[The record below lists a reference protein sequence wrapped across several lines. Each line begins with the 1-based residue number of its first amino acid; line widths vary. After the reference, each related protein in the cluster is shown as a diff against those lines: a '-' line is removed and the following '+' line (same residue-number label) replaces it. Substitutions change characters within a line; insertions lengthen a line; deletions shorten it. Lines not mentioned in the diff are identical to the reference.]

1 MEKPNQNNNLVNVDS
16 QNNGLAKVDINLL
29 FAGDSYGLFLFKK
42 TEKIVTAIYL
52 LTSVMSDKEPM
63 KERLRTLATGMLGS
77 ALQMSER
84 VWGEEAYQKNLLGAT
99 SEISTLFNIAE
110 STKMISRM
118 NYEIITSE
126 LQKFADFL
134 VTSSSNYSSAKIA
147 FEPNLF
153 DKDYNYVPEQNF
165 QARSD
170 ESNKDNSSNQ
180 VNYKG
185 QKDVKDNAQ
194 NSSVFDKK
202 LPSKPVKGERII
214 KDKTNRQD
222 IIISMLKGGLKLT
235 VKDFAKNIKN
245 CSEKTIQRE
254 LIDMVAKGVLKK
266 EGERRWSKY
275 FLA

>member
-1 MEKPNQNNNLVNVDS
+1 MEKPNPNNNLANVDS
-16 QNNGLAKVDINLL
+16 QNSAVSKVDINQL

-52 LTSVMSDKEPM
+52 LTSLMSDKEPM

-77 ALQMSER
+77 ALSMSER
-84 VWGEEAYQKNLLGAT
+84 VWGEEGYQKNLLSAT
-99 SEISTLFNIAE
+99 SEISTLFDIAE
-110 STKMISRM
+110 RTKMISRM
-118 NYEIITSE
+118 NYEIITTE
-126 LQKFADFL
+126 LQKFAGFL

-153 DKDYNYVPEQNF
+153 DSDYNYVPEQNF
-165 QARSD
+165 QSKLN
-170 ESNKDNSSNQ
+170 EGQKENLSGQIIS
-180 VNYKG
+180 KG
-185 QKDVKDNAQ
+185 QRDVKDNTTDSTVL
-194 NSSVFDKK
+194 NNKSI
-202 LPSKPVKGERII
+202 SKPVKSEKIV
-214 KDKTNRQD
+214 KDKSNRQG

-235 VKDFAKNIKN
+235 VRDFAKNIKG

-254 LIDMVAKGVLKK
+254 LINMVSKGVLKK